1 MQELRLVLIIVGA
14 LAISALLL
22 HGLWTSRKEKPAKFG
37 EKPLGKLDDSNRDTE
52 GFDHDGVGSVRII
65 NNAPEKEVAAHTSQR
80 KEPELHFGEKI
91 QADPLMDTPAPVQVI
106 DDMADLPKMSA
117 TSEKIEPK
125 FSSDSVVPAPVAMAV
140 EEKPVR
146 VAVEQSIHVE
156 QPIQSEP
163 ASVVSDYTEVLN
175 TPISDIPEVSEQ
187 EVKPEENQVLEPE
200 PVIANVVPEPEPE
213 PEPEPVLA
221 PSYIALS
228 VHARNGE
235 MLQGAKLFQCLE
247 QHNLIFGENAV
258 YHRHADLAGTEPV
271 LFSAT
276 NMVQPGNFPEDGGY
290 NFETPGVSFYL
301 MLPCYGSA
309 ASNFNLMLQTVQR
322 IADDLNADVLDHERA
337 MVTPN
342 RIAQYRDKAKL
353 YSQA

>member
-52 GFDHDGVGSVRII
+52 GFDHNGVGSVRII
-65 NNAPEKEVAAHTSQR
+65 NNASEKDVKPQTSER

-91 QADPLMDTPAPVQVI
+91 QADPLMDSPASVQVN

-117 TSEKIEPK
+117 ASEKIEPK
-125 FSSDSVVPAPVAMAV
+125 FSRDIVASAPEATTAEIEQPVQPEPVA
-140 EEKPVR
+140 
-146 VAVEQSIHVE
+146 
-156 QPIQSEP
+156 
-163 ASVVSDYTEVLN
+163 VVSDYTEVLN
-175 TPISDIPEVSEQ
+175 TPISDIQEVSEQ
-187 EVKPEENQVLEPE
+187 KVNSEQDKVVQPES
-200 PVIANVVPEPEPE
+200 VIANVVSEPEPE
-213 PEPEPVLA
+213 SESEPLE

-228 VHARNGE
+228 VHARNGG

-276 NMVQPGNFPEDGGY
+276 NMVQPGNFPEDGGH

-309 ASNFNLMLQTVQR
+309 SSSFNLMLQTVQR